1 MHLTAF
7 FVSFFKNY
15 NQRMNRK
22 NGDFLSYDEKYMRLA
37 MQLAGNAIG
46 RTSPNPLVGAVI
58 VKDNRVVGC
67 GWHRKAG
74 TPHAEVHALNQ
85 AGELAQGADV
95 YVTLEPCAHYGKTP
109 PCAKALVEAKVKNVY
124 GGLLDVNPK
133 VAGKGFKILEDAGIH
148 VEYGFLQDELRKQN
162 EVFFKWIEHKKPFVV
177 LKAAMT
183 LDGKIAT
190 ATGQS
195 KWITNETSR
204 AYGYKLRDIYDG
216 IMVGINTVIEDNP
229 MLTARVDGGKN
240 PIRIVVDSSLKI
252 DINANVVQDK
262 SAKTIVATTDKAD
275 KDKILKL
282 QAQNVDVIVVDKD
295 ENDKVDIEKLL
306 NILGQ
311 QNICSILVEG
321 GATLSGSFVAKKLVD
336 KVYFFIAP
344 KIVGGKEAKTP
355 VAGTGILNLQE
366 ALALKDIQIEKLE
379 EDILIIG
386 RVDKDKV

>member
-1 MHLTAF
+1 
-7 FVSFFKNY
+7 
-15 NQRMNRK
+15 MNRK

-229 MLTARVDGGKN
+229 ILTARVDGGKN

-262 SAKTIVATTDKAD
+262 SAKTIIATTDKAD

-282 QAQNVDVIVVDKD
+282 QAQDVDVIVVDKD
-295 ENDKVDIEKLL
+295 KNDKVDIEKLL
-306 NILGQ
+306 DILGQ

-344 KIVGGKEAKTP
+344 KIIGGKEAKTP
-355 VAGTGILNLQE
+355 VSGTGILNLQE
-366 ALALKDIQIEKLE
+366 ALTLKDIKIEKLE

>member
-1 MHLTAF
+1 
-7 FVSFFKNY
+7 
-15 NQRMNRK
+15 MNRK

-344 KIVGGKEAKTP
+344 KIIGGKEAKTP

>member
-1 MHLTAF
+1 
-7 FVSFFKNY
+7 
-15 NQRMNRK
+15 MNRK
-22 NGDFLSYDEKYMRLA
+22 NGDFLSYDEKYMKLA

-240 PIRIVVDSSLKI
+240 PIRIVVDSNLKI
-252 DINANVVQDK
+252 NINANVVQDK

-344 KIVGGKEAKTP
+344 KIIGGKEAKTP

>member
-1 MHLTAF
+1 
-7 FVSFFKNY
+7 
-15 NQRMNRK
+15 MNRK

-95 YVTLEPCAHYGKTP
+95 YITLEPCAHYGKTP

-229 MLTARVDGGKN
+229 MLTSRVDGGKN

-262 SAKTIVATTDKAD
+262 SAKTIIATTDKAN

-282 QAQNVDVIVVDKD
+282 QAQDVDVIVVDKD

-306 NILGQ
+306 DILGQ

-379 EDILIIG
+379 EDVLIIG

>member
-1 MHLTAF
+1 
-7 FVSFFKNY
+7 
-15 NQRMNRK
+15 MNRK

-262 SAKTIVATTDKAD
+262 SAKTIIATTDKAD

-282 QAQNVDVIVVDKD
+282 QAQDVDVIVVDKD

-306 NILGQ
+306 DILGQ

-344 KIVGGKEAKTP
+344 KIIGGKEAKTP

-379 EDILIIG
+379 EDVLIIG

>member
-1 MHLTAF
+1 
-7 FVSFFKNY
+7 
-15 NQRMNRK
+15 MNRK

-162 EVFFKWIEHKKPFVV
+162 EVFFKWIEHKKPFIV

-240 PIRIVVDSSLKI
+240 PIRIVVDSSLRI

-262 SAKTIVATTDKAD
+262 SAKTIIATTDKAD

-282 QAQNVDVIVVDKD
+282 QAQDVDVIVVDKD
-295 ENDKVDIEKLL
+295 KNDKVDIEKLL
-306 NILGQ
+306 DILGQ

-344 KIVGGKEAKTP
+344 KIIGGKEAKTP

>member
-1 MHLTAF
+1 
-7 FVSFFKNY
+7 
-15 NQRMNRK
+15 MNRK

-306 NILGQ
+306 DILGQ

-344 KIVGGKEAKTP
+344 KIIGGKEAKTP

>member
-1 MHLTAF
+1 
-7 FVSFFKNY
+7 
-15 NQRMNRK
+15 MNRK

-133 VAGKGFKILEDAGIH
+133 VAGKGFKILENAGIH

-162 EVFFKWIEHKKPFVV
+162 EVFFKWIEHKKPFIV

-262 SAKTIVATTDKAD
+262 SAKTIIATTDKAN

-282 QAQNVDVIVVDKD
+282 QAQDVDVIVVDKD

-306 NILGQ
+306 DILGQ

>member
-1 MHLTAF
+1 
-7 FVSFFKNY
+7 
-15 NQRMNRK
+15 MNRK

-229 MLTARVDGGKN
+229 MLTSRVDGGKN

-262 SAKTIVATTDKAD
+262 SAKTIIATTDKAN

-282 QAQNVDVIVVDKD
+282 QAQDVDVIVVDKD

-306 NILGQ
+306 DILGQ

>member
-1 MHLTAF
+1 
-7 FVSFFKNY
+7 
-15 NQRMNRK
+15 MNRK

-162 EVFFKWIEHKKPFVV
+162 EVFFKWIEHKKPFIV

-252 DINANVVQDK
+252 DINANLVQDK
-262 SAKTIVATTDKAD
+262 SAKTIIATTDKAD

-282 QAQNVDVIVVDKD
+282 QAQDVDVIVVDKD

-344 KIVGGKEAKTP
+344 KIIGGKEAKTP

>member
-1 MHLTAF
+1 
-7 FVSFFKNY
+7 
-15 NQRMNRK
+15 MNRK

-95 YVTLEPCAHYGKTP
+95 YITLEPCAHYGKTP

-229 MLTARVDGGKN
+229 MLTARVNGGKN

-262 SAKTIVATTDKAD
+262 SAKTIVATTDKAN

-282 QAQNVDVIVVDKD
+282 QAQDVDVIVVDKD
-295 ENDKVDIEKLL
+295 KNDKVDIEKLL
-306 NILGQ
+306 DILGQ

-344 KIVGGKEAKTP
+344 KIIGGKEAKTP

>member
-1 MHLTAF
+1 
-7 FVSFFKNY
+7 
-15 NQRMNRK
+15 MNRK

-162 EVFFKWIEHKKPFVV
+162 EVFFKWIEHKKPFIV

-240 PIRIVVDSSLKI
+240 PIRIVVDSNLKI

-344 KIVGGKEAKTP
+344 KIIGGKEAKTP

>member
-1 MHLTAF
+1 
-7 FVSFFKNY
+7 
-15 NQRMNRK
+15 MNRK

-162 EVFFKWIEHKKPFVV
+162 EVFFKWIEHKKPFIV

-240 PIRIVVDSSLKI
+240 PIRIVVDSSLRI

-262 SAKTIVATTDKAD
+262 SAKTIIATTDKAD

-282 QAQNVDVIVVDKD
+282 QAQDVDVIVVDKD
-295 ENDKVDIEKLL
+295 KNDKVDIEKLL
-306 NILGQ
+306 DILGQ

-321 GATLSGSFVAKKLVD
+321 GATLSGSFVARKLVD

-344 KIVGGKEAKTP
+344 KIIGGKEAKTP

>member
-1 MHLTAF
+1 
-7 FVSFFKNY
+7 
-15 NQRMNRK
+15 MNRK

-109 PCAKALVEAKVKNVY
+109 PCSKALVEAKVKNVY

-133 VAGKGFKILEDAGIH
+133 VAGKGFKILENAGIH

-162 EVFFKWIEHKKPFVV
+162 EVFFKWIEHKKPFIV

-262 SAKTIVATTDKAD
+262 SAKTIIATTDKAN

-282 QAQNVDVIVVDKD
+282 QAQDVDVIVVDKD

-306 NILGQ
+306 DILGQ

>member
-1 MHLTAF
+1 
-7 FVSFFKNY
+7 
-15 NQRMNRK
+15 MNRK

-282 QAQNVDVIVVDKD
+282 QAQDVDVIVVDKD

-306 NILGQ
+306 DILGQ

-344 KIVGGKEAKTP
+344 KIIGGKEAKTP

-366 ALALKDIQIEKLE
+366 ALALKDIQIGKLE

>member
-1 MHLTAF
+1 
-7 FVSFFKNY
+7 
-15 NQRMNRK
+15 MNRK

-162 EVFFKWIEHKKPFVV
+162 EVFFKWIEHKKPFIV

-195 KWITNETSR
+195 KWITNEISR

-240 PIRIVVDSSLKI
+240 PIRIVVDSSLRI

-262 SAKTIVATTDKAD
+262 SAKTIIATTDKAD

-282 QAQNVDVIVVDKD
+282 QAQDVDVIVVDKD

-306 NILGQ
+306 DILGQ

-344 KIVGGKEAKTP
+344 KIIGGKEAKTP

-366 ALALKDIQIEKLE
+366 ALTLKDIQIEKLE

>member
-1 MHLTAF
+1 
-7 FVSFFKNY
+7 
-15 NQRMNRK
+15 MNRK

-282 QAQNVDVIVVDKD
+282 QAQDVDVIVVDKD

-306 NILGQ
+306 DILGQ

-344 KIVGGKEAKTP
+344 KIIGGKEAKTP

>member
-1 MHLTAF
+1 
-7 FVSFFKNY
+7 
-15 NQRMNRK
+15 MNRK
-22 NGDFLSYDEKYMRLA
+22 NGDFLSYGEKYMRLA

>member
-1 MHLTAF
+1 
-7 FVSFFKNY
+7 
-15 NQRMNRK
+15 MNRK

-229 MLTARVDGGKN
+229 MLTSRVDGGKN

-282 QAQNVDVIVVDKD
+282 QAQDVDVIVVDKD
-295 ENDKVDIEKLL
+295 KNDKVDIEKLL
-306 NILGQ
+306 DILGQ

-344 KIVGGKEAKTP
+344 KIIGGKEAKTP

-366 ALALKDIQIEKLE
+366 ALTLKDIQIEKLE

>member
-1 MHLTAF
+1 
-7 FVSFFKNY
+7 
-15 NQRMNRK
+15 MNRK
-22 NGDFLSYDEKYMRLA
+22 NGDFLSYDEKYMKLA

-262 SAKTIVATTDKAD
+262 SAKTIIATTDKAD

-282 QAQNVDVIVVDKD
+282 QAQDVDVIVVDKD
-295 ENDKVDIEKLL
+295 KNDKVDIEKLL
-306 NILGQ
+306 DILGQ

>member
-1 MHLTAF
+1 
-7 FVSFFKNY
+7 
-15 NQRMNRK
+15 MNRK

-58 VKDNRVVGC
+58 VKDNRVVSC

-162 EVFFKWIEHKKPFVV
+162 EVFFKWIEHKKPFIV

-262 SAKTIVATTDKAD
+262 SAKTIIATTDKAD

-282 QAQNVDVIVVDKD
+282 QAQDVDVIVVDKD
-295 ENDKVDIEKLL
+295 KNDKVDIEKLL
-306 NILGQ
+306 DILGQ

>member
-1 MHLTAF
+1 
-7 FVSFFKNY
+7 
-15 NQRMNRK
+15 MNRK

-262 SAKTIVATTDKAD
+262 SAKTIIATTDKAD

-282 QAQNVDVIVVDKD
+282 QAQDVDVIVVDKD

-306 NILGQ
+306 DILGQ

-321 GATLSGSFVAKKLVD
+321 GATLSGSFVTKKLVD

-344 KIVGGKEAKTP
+344 KIIGGKEAKTP

>member
-1 MHLTAF
+1 
-7 FVSFFKNY
+7 
-15 NQRMNRK
+15 MNRK

-148 VEYGFLQDELRKQN
+148 VGYGFLQDELRKQN

>member
-1 MHLTAF
+1 
-7 FVSFFKNY
+7 
-15 NQRMNRK
+15 MNRK

-162 EVFFKWIEHKKPFVV
+162 EVFFKWIEHKKPFIV

-262 SAKTIVATTDKAD
+262 SAKTIIATTDKAN

-282 QAQNVDVIVVDKD
+282 QAQDVDVIVVDKD

-306 NILGQ
+306 DILGQ

-336 KVYFFIAP
+336 KVDFFIAP

>member
-1 MHLTAF
+1 
-7 FVSFFKNY
+7 
-15 NQRMNRK
+15 MNRK

-282 QAQNVDVIVVDKD
+282 QAQDVDVIVVDKD

-306 NILGQ
+306 DILGQ

-366 ALALKDIQIEKLE
+366 ALSLKDIQIEKLK

>member
-1 MHLTAF
+1 
-7 FVSFFKNY
+7 
-15 NQRMNRK
+15 MNRK

-85 AGELAQGADV
+85 AGKLAQGADV

-262 SAKTIVATTDKAD
+262 SAKTIIATTDKAD

-282 QAQNVDVIVVDKD
+282 QAQDVDVIVVDKD

-306 NILGQ
+306 DILGQ

-344 KIVGGKEAKTP
+344 KIIGGKEAKTP

-366 ALALKDIQIEKLE
+366 ALTLKDIQIEKLE

>member
-1 MHLTAF
+1 
-7 FVSFFKNY
+7 
-15 NQRMNRK
+15 MNRK

-109 PCAKALVEAKVKNVY
+109 PCSKALVEAKVKNVY

-162 EVFFKWIEHKKPFVV
+162 EVFFKWIEHKKPFMV

-282 QAQNVDVIVVDKD
+282 QAQDVDVIVVDKD

-306 NILGQ
+306 DILGQ

-355 VAGTGILNLQE
+355 VAGIGILNLQE

>member
-1 MHLTAF
+1 
-7 FVSFFKNY
+7 
-15 NQRMNRK
+15 MNRK

-162 EVFFKWIEHKKPFVV
+162 EVFFKWIEHKKPFIV

-262 SAKTIVATTDKAD
+262 SAKTIIATTDKAN

-282 QAQNVDVIVVDKD
+282 QAQDVDVIVVDKD

-306 NILGQ
+306 DILGQ

-379 EDILIIG
+379 EDVLIIG

>member
-1 MHLTAF
+1 
-7 FVSFFKNY
+7 
-15 NQRMNRK
+15 MNRK

-162 EVFFKWIEHKKPFVV
+162 EVFFKWIEHKKPFIV

-240 PIRIVVDSSLKI
+240 PIRIVVDSSLRI

-262 SAKTIVATTDKAD
+262 SAKTIIATTDKAN

-282 QAQNVDVIVVDKD
+282 QAQDVDVIVVDKD

-306 NILGQ
+306 DILGQ

>member
-1 MHLTAF
+1 
-7 FVSFFKNY
+7 
-15 NQRMNRK
+15 MNRK

-262 SAKTIVATTDKAD
+262 SAKTIIATTDKAD

-295 ENDKVDIEKLL
+295 ENNKVDIEKLL

-344 KIVGGKEAKTP
+344 KIIGGKEAKTP

>member
-1 MHLTAF
+1 
-7 FVSFFKNY
+7 
-15 NQRMNRK
+15 MNRK

-229 MLTARVDGGKN
+229 MLTARVEGGKN

-262 SAKTIVATTDKAD
+262 SAKTIIATTDKAD

-282 QAQNVDVIVVDKD
+282 QAQDVDVIVVDKD
-295 ENDKVDIEKLL
+295 KNDKVDIEKLL
-306 NILGQ
+306 DILGQ

-336 KVYFFIAP
+336 KVDFFIAP

>member
-1 MHLTAF
+1 
-7 FVSFFKNY
+7 
-15 NQRMNRK
+15 MNRK

-109 PCAKALVEAKVKNVY
+109 PCAKALVEEKVKNVY

-133 VAGKGFKILEDAGIH
+133 VAGKGFKILEDAGIY

-162 EVFFKWIEHKKPFVV
+162 EVFFKWIEHKKPFIV

-262 SAKTIVATTDKAD
+262 SAKTIIATTDKAD

-282 QAQNVDVIVVDKD
+282 QAQDVDVIVVDKD

-306 NILGQ
+306 DILGQ
-311 QNICSILVEG
+311 KNICSILVEG

-344 KIVGGKEAKTP
+344 KIIGGKEAKTP

>member
-1 MHLTAF
+1 
-7 FVSFFKNY
+7 
-15 NQRMNRK
+15 MNRK

-162 EVFFKWIEHKKPFVV
+162 EVFFKWIEHKKPFIV

-262 SAKTIVATTDKAD
+262 SAKTIIATTDKAN

-282 QAQNVDVIVVDKD
+282 QAQDVDVIVVDKD

-306 NILGQ
+306 DILGQ

-344 KIVGGKEAKTP
+344 KNIGGKEAKTP

-379 EDILIIG
+379 EDVLIIG

>member
-1 MHLTAF
+1 
-7 FVSFFKNY
+7 
-15 NQRMNRK
+15 MNRK

-229 MLTARVDGGKN
+229 MLTSRVDGGKN

-262 SAKTIVATTDKAD
+262 SAKTIIATTDKAN

-282 QAQNVDVIVVDKD
+282 QAQDVDVIVVDKD

-306 NILGQ
+306 DILGQQNIGQ

>member
-1 MHLTAF
+1 
-7 FVSFFKNY
+7 
-15 NQRMNRK
+15 MNRK

-109 PCAKALVEAKVKNVY
+109 PCSKALVEAKVKNVY

-162 EVFFKWIEHKKPFVV
+162 EVFFKWIEHKKPFIV

-204 AYGYKLRDIYDG
+204 AYGYKLRDIYDS

-282 QAQNVDVIVVDKD
+282 QAQDVDVIVVDKD

-306 NILGQ
+306 DILGQ

>member
-1 MHLTAF
+1 
-7 FVSFFKNY
+7 
-15 NQRMNRK
+15 MNRK

-162 EVFFKWIEHKKPFVV
+162 EVFFKWIEHKKPFIV

-282 QAQNVDVIVVDKD
+282 QAQDIDVIVVDKD

-306 NILGQ
+306 DILGQ

-366 ALALKDIQIEKLE
+366 ALTLKDIKIEKLE

>member
-1 MHLTAF
+1 
-7 FVSFFKNY
+7 
-15 NQRMNRK
+15 MNRK

-109 PCAKALVEAKVKNVY
+109 PCSKALVEAKVKNVY

-162 EVFFKWIEHKKPFVV
+162 EVFFKWIEHKKPFIV

-195 KWITNETSR
+195 KWITNETAR

-216 IMVGINTVIEDNP
+216 IIVGINTVIEDNP

-282 QAQNVDVIVVDKD
+282 QAQDVDVIVVDKD

-306 NILGQ
+306 DILGQ

>member
-1 MHLTAF
+1 
-7 FVSFFKNY
+7 
-15 NQRMNRK
+15 MNRK

-240 PIRIVVDSSLKI
+240 PIRIVVDSSLRI

-262 SAKTIVATTDKAD
+262 SAKTIIATTDKAD

-282 QAQNVDVIVVDKD
+282 QAQDVDVIVVDKD

-306 NILGQ
+306 DILGQ

-344 KIVGGKEAKTP
+344 KIIGGKEAKTP

>member
-1 MHLTAF
+1 
-7 FVSFFKNY
+7 
-15 NQRMNRK
+15 MNRK

-58 VKDNRVVGC
+58 VKDNRIVGC

-162 EVFFKWIEHKKPFVV
+162 EVFFKWIEHKKPFIV

-183 LDGKIAT
+183 LDGKITT

-262 SAKTIVATTDKAD
+262 SAKTIIATTDKAD

-282 QAQNVDVIVVDKD
+282 QAQDVDVIVVDKD

-306 NILGQ
+306 DILGQ